1 MYDQCC
7 YFLIPPSRSPD
18 YNDSDYSLQHWEV
31 KFIKKT
37 NIMNPLLTTSII
49 NTVAFRVC
57 VQVCM
62 EMRGCSLR
70 AGSCDTAESL
80 WWSSCSP
87 LPRCCGWDLGL
98 AWTLT
103 LPWSCCVSSGRRW
116 ALLPRW
122 WRLFETVWCSSAS
135 GSCTCLCMRWV
146 CTVVM
151 RSSVFPVTV
160 FLTKLFCLLQVG
172 QVFLYFQWWVLCC
185 LFFSWIPHSF

>member
-7 YFLIPPSRSPD
+7 YFSIPPSRSPD
-18 YNDSDYSLQHWEV
+18 YNDSDYNLQHWEV
-31 KFIKKT
+31 KFIKKS

-49 NTVAFRVC
+49 STVAFLVC

-62 EMRGCSLR
+62 EMRGCSLP
-70 AGSCDTAESL
+70 AGSCDTAGSL
-80 WWSSCSP
+80 WWSSWSP

-103 LPWSCCVSSGRRW
+103 LPWSCCVLSVRHW

-135 GSCTCLCMRWV
+135 GSCTCLCMRWF

-151 RSSVFPVTV
+151 RSSVFS
-160 FLTKLFCLLQVG
+160 C
-172 QVFLYFQWWVLCC
+172 
-185 LFFSWIPHSF
+185 HSISH